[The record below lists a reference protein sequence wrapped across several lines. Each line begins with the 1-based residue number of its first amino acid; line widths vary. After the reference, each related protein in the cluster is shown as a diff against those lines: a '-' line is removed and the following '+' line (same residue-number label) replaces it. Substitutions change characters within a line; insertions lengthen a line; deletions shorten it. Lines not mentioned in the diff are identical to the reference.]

1 MRLIDQPLPG
11 LEGVTEARAIER
23 DFAGAW
29 HVWISSAGRFWA
41 TRRGRDARWGHDT
54 PPMTVDADDAD
65 GLRAELALDYGP
77 GTTQLSG
84 QGGVSRFRGGA
95 GPLPRPRTSC

>member
-11 LEGVTEARAIER
+11 LERAAEARQIER

-41 TRRGRDARWGHDT
+41 TRRGRDARWSRNT
-54 PPMTVDADDAD
+54 SPMTVDADDAG
-65 GLRAELALDYGP
+65 GLRAELANW
-77 GTTQLSG
+77 
-84 QGGVSRFRGGA
+84 A
-95 GPLPRPRTSC
+95 GERPVAS